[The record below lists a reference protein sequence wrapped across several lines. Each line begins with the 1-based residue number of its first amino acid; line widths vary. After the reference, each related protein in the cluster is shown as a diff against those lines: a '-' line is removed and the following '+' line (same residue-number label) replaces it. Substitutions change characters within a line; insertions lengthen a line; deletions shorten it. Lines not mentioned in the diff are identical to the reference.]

1 MNKTY
6 NNMKIRVLGTA
17 VLLMIGIVSLAA
29 ERSKALAYGRS
40 LARHVG

>member
-6 NNMKIRVLGTA
+6 NDMKIRVLGTA

-29 ERSKALAYGRS
+29 ERSKALAQNRMFAKHIG
-40 LARHVG
+40 